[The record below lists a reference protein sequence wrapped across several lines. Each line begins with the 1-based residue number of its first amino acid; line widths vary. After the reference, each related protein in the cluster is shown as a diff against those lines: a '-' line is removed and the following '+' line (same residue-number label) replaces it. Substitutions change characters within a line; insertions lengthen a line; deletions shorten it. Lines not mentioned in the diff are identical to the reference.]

1 MDSKRY
7 IIVFFITLGIFSA
20 AFWVSNFFSD
30 QKIQQIKSIQDQISI
45 DILSSETQ
53 FSLLQEL
60 SCKDVSNT
68 ALSKE
73 LGTLADKIEY
83 SEKNIGN
90 SEEISDLKK
99 FYSLLQIKDYLLM
112 KKITERCKMDSVFV
126 LYFYTTESN
135 CAECTKQGYVLTA
148 LREKYPEFRVYSFD
162 YNIDLSA
169 VKTLISIYDVEDTKL
184 PAMVINGKLVTGF
197 KNVEEVEKMLP
208 ALKDLLPEE
217 EEEEDSTLPT
227 QIPVKK

>member
-1 MDSKRY
+1 MDKKRY
-7 IIVFFITLGIFSA
+7 IIVFFITLAIFSS

-30 QKIQQIKSIQDQISI
+30 KKIQQIKTIQDKISI

-60 SCKDVSNT
+60 SCKDVSNS

-73 LGTLADKIEY
+73 LGSLAEKIEY

-112 KKITERCKMDSVFV
+112 RKISERCKMDSVFV

-135 CAECTKQGYVLTA
+135 CSECTKQGYVLTA

-162 YNIDLSA
+162 YNLDIAA

-197 KNVEEVEKMLP
+197 TSVEEVEKMLP
-208 ALKDLLPEE
+208 ALKNLLPEE
-217 EEEEDSTLPT
+217 DSKDLDSAKTT
-227 QIPVKK
+227 TKK

>member
-1 MDSKRY
+1 
-7 IIVFFITLGIFSA
+7 
-20 AFWVSNFFSD
+20 
-30 QKIQQIKSIQDQISI
+30 
-45 DILSSETQ
+45 
-53 FSLLQEL
+53 
-60 SCKDVSNT
+60 
-68 ALSKE
+68 
-73 LGTLADKIEY
+73 
-83 SEKNIGN
+83 
-90 SEEISDLKK
+90 
-99 FYSLLQIKDYLLM
+99 
-112 KKITERCKMDSVFV
+112 MDSVFV